1 MWKGIIVSLTL
12 AAVLAAGPAWG
23 DTDVRSMDIEGF
35 RLGMTTEEATKVAG
49 GELKLTPVAVKGAPM
64 GYTARKNE
72 LQLYFTCDELG
83 KRLFRVQLVR
93 MYPTR
98 QDPIPIFE
106 SYVARYGTP
115 DYSGRQMMS
124 VQACWGK
131 CFGAHPKLEF
141 RMKIMNAA
149 DRPYPMTL
157 TLSDEEVEAANRRE
171 FNRKKGVSASTGTA
185 P

>member
-1 MWKGIIVSLTL
+1 MWKGICVSLTL

-23 DTDVRSMDIEGF
+23 ETDVLSMDIQGF
-35 RLGMTTEEATKVAG
+35 RLGMTPDEAMKAAK
-49 GELKLTPVAVKGAPM
+49 GELKITPVVVEGITM
-64 GYTARKNE
+64 GHTARKNE

-106 SYVARYGTP
+106 SYIARYGAP

-141 RMKIMNAA
+141 RMKVMNLA

-157 TLSDEEVEAANRRE
+157 TLSDEEVEADNRSE
-171 FNRKKGVSASTGTA
+171 FNRKKGALASAGKA
-185 P
+185 H